1 MNANYEKLVHE
12 IYRDLRVT
20 PAEVIALRKQVE
32 KMTAD
37 VLGAEGAH
45 GVTAALCHSFEVTL
59 QLMQESILAS
69 KRGGSASP
77 AIGDLMRGHIQLLQ
91 TTLDAFDRR

>member
-1 MNANYEKLVHE
+1 MNSNYEKLVHE
-12 IYRDLRVT
+12 IYRDLKVT

-32 KMTAD
+32 KMSAD
-37 VLGAEGAH
+37 VLSSDGSH

-69 KRGGSASP
+69 KRSGSTSTAV
-77 AIGDLMRGHIQLLQ
+77 ADLMRGHIKLLEA
-91 TTLDAFDRR
+91 TVDAFARR